1 MGYVFDFKD
10 ALAYE
15 RWFTDEHNHFISDL
29 EINLMLSMLKPIYG
43 ETVLDIGCGTGACL
57 LPLLNKSLQVTGLD
71 PSTYM
76 IDIAREKVGDRVDFH
91 RGFAEDL
98 PFDDNTFNYSV
109 LFTTLEFVN
118 NPKQALMETFRV
130 TKDKVFIGM
139 LNRYAL
145 VGIQRRIKGIF
156 SETIFN
162 KARFFSIWE
171 MKRLVREILGP
182 VPLSWRTICQLP
194 ASGKIINKIERSGLI
209 QRFPFGAFAGINV
222 IPVPRYKTRP
232 LALKYR
238 VKQKSGGLTGYAG
251 RVRDIRN
258 KTIINRN
265 TLDLPL
271 KPAHHKKHLSKV
283 TDSTCRRN

>member
-1 MGYVFDFKD
+1 
-10 ALAYE
+10 
-15 RWFTDEHNHFISDL
+15 
-29 EINLMLSMLKPIYG
+29 
-43 ETVLDIGCGTGACL
+43 
-57 LPLLNKSLQVTGLD
+57 
-71 PSTYM
+71 M

-118 NPKQALMETFRV
+118 NPKRALMETFRV

-162 KARFFSIWE
+162 KAQFFSIWE

-258 KTIINRN
+258 KTIINRS

-271 KPAHHKKHLSKV
+271 KPAHHKKHLSKI